1 MKLGGLWEL
10 DLGLNGINS
19 TDYVRLNGL
28 RAAQR
33 TTCNCKG
40 RSPEL
45 WLVVR
50 DEEGDV
56 RDGRFFGVSTRR
68 LRLRK
73 DAAVRE
79 REDEVEARNA

>member
-1 MKLGGLWEL
+1 MKLGRACFGDRLRIQRN
-10 DLGLNGINS
+10 GLN
-19 TDYVRLNGL
+19 DYMRRFNGL
-28 RAAQR
+28 RV
-33 TTCNCKG
+33 TG
-40 RSPEL
+40 SPEL

>member
-1 MKLGGLWEL
+1 MMKLGGLWEL
-10 DLGLNGINS
+10 DLGLYGMDS
-19 TDYVRLNGL
+19 TDYVRLIGL
-28 RAAQR
+28 RVTVR
-33 TTCNCKG
+33 G
-40 RSPEL
+40 SPEL

-56 RDGRFFGVSTRR
+56 REGRVFGGSTRR

-79 REDEVEARNA
+79 REDEVEARNT

>member
-1 MKLGGLWEL
+1 MKLGRDALGTRLRTQRNEL
-10 DLGLNGINS
+10 NGLNGI
-19 TDYVRLNGL
+19 

-33 TTCNCKG
+33 NTCNYNG
-40 RSPEL
+40 SPEL

-56 RDGRFFGVSTRR
+56 RDGRFFGASTRR

>member
-1 MKLGGLWEL
+1 MMKLGGLWEL

-28 RAAQR
+28 RV
-33 TTCNCKG
+33 TG
-40 RSPEL
+40 SPEL

-50 DEEGDV
+50 NEEGDV

>member
-1 MKLGGLWEL
+1 MGTG
-10 DLGLNGINS
+10 LGLNGTDS

-28 RAAQR
+28 RV
-33 TTCNCKG
+33 TG
-40 RSPEL
+40 SPEL

>member
-1 MKLGGLWEL
+1 MKLDRAALGTG
-10 DLGLNGINS
+10 LGLNGTDS

-28 RAAQR
+28 RV
-33 TTCNCKG
+33 TG
-40 RSPEL
+40 SPEL

>member
-1 MKLGGLWEL
+1 MRDEVRYVGLLWEL
-10 DLGLNGINS
+10 GFGRNGTNSTDS

-28 RAAQR
+28 RV
-33 TTCNCKG
+33 TG
-40 RSPEL
+40 SPEL

>member
-1 MKLGGLWEL
+1 MKLGRAA
-10 DLGLNGINS
+10 LGTRLRTQRN
-19 TDYVRLNGL
+19 VLNGL

-33 TTCNCKG
+33 TTCNG
-40 RSPEL
+40 LTRTL
-45 WLVVR
+45 VVVR

>member
-1 MKLGGLWEL
+1 M
-10 DLGLNGINS
+10 DS
-19 TDYVRLNGL
+19 TGYVRLNGL
-28 RAAQR
+28 RV
-33 TTCNCKG
+33 TVTG
-40 RSPEL
+40 SPEL

-79 REDEVEARNA
+79 REDEVDHAAGGTGPRP

>member
-1 MKLGGLWEL
+1 MGTGF
-10 DLGLNGINS
+10 GFNGTNS
-19 TDYVRLNGL
+19 TDYMRRFNGL
-28 RAAQR
+28 RV
-33 TTCNCKG
+33 TG
-40 RSPEL
+40 SPEL

-73 DAAVRE
+73 DAAVRV
-79 REDEVEARNA
+79 REDEVEARNT

>member
-1 MKLGGLWEL
+1 M
-10 DLGLNGINS
+10 
-19 TDYVRLNGL
+19 RLNGL
-28 RAAQR
+28 RV
-33 TTCNCKG
+33 TG
-40 RSPEL
+40 SPEL

-56 RDGRFFGVSTRR
+56 RDGRFFGVSTRT